1 MNTVL
6 ISGNTYQVK
15 DQLKSLG
22 GRWDSAARGWR
33 VPAEKGDAARALV
46 SAPTPA
52 AKPVFHSRLVCR
64 SCGQSGTR
72 GNYPFSTMPGS
83 GRCDDCC

>member
-1 MNTVL
+1 MSTIL
-6 ISGNTYQVK
+6 ITGNTYNVK
-15 DQLKSLG
+15 DALKALG

-33 VPAEKGDAARALV
+33 VPAEKSDAARALV
-46 SAPTPA
+46 SAPT
-52 AKPVFHSRLVCR
+52 AKASFQSARLVCR

-72 GNYPFSTMPGS
+72 GDYPFSTMPGS